1 MALTRVPRRNSG
13 LALNDSFI
21 NELPDRLRRM
31 FEDAL
36 PFDAVQPVG
45 WIPAMEI
52 VEKPHALIATAEL
65 PGLAAENIDVKV
77 EDNVLTVS
85 GEKTEEK
92 EEGEE
97 DSQYHL
103 WERRYGSFH
112 RSFTLPTAVNTD
124 KISAEFAKGVLT
136 VTMPKS
142 ESVKAKGKKIPVSA
156 RQ

>member
-112 RSFTLPTAVNTD
+112 RSFTLPSAVNTD
-124 KISAEFAKGVLT
+124 RISAEFTKGVLT